1 MKNFIAEMPIEPE
14 DTLIALGDFNQNATA
29 EKVPKIMEYLT
40 QIDRTGTFTNIRPL
54 ILNEYGALIDAMS
67 SEKY

>member
-1 MKNFIAEMPIEPE
+1 MPKDSE

-29 EKVPKIMEYLT
+29 EKVPQIMEYLS
-40 QIDRTGTFTNIRPL
+40 QIDRTGNFTNIRPL
-54 ILNEYGALIDAMS
+54 ILNEYGALIHALS